1 MLTEY
6 INAALHKAQ
15 YEILPDGEGYF
26 GKIEGLKG
34 GWANAATL
42 EECREELKEV
52 LDEWILVG
60 LKMGYFIP
68 IINEIDLNI
77 KEVA

>member
-34 GWANAATL
+34 GQTRQL
-42 EECREELKEV
+42 LKNVE
-52 LDEWILVG
+52 
-60 LKMGYFIP
+60 K
-68 IINEIDLNI
+68 N
-77 KEVA
+77 